1 MPVRGEI
8 RNTLQLSL
16 ASGHGTTRDLAL
28 RTGVGVTKAMYT
40 LRDMVQAGEALVART
55 VRVPGVKRPVPVYAS
70 VGDAPHQAHGVN
82 WDLITCWAQW
92 PGAGGTPASSS
103 LHAEADM

>member
-8 RNTLQLSL
+8 RDAL
-16 ASGHGTTRDLAL
+16 AMGLRAGPGTTRDLAL

-40 LRDMVQAGEALVART
+40 LRDMVNAGEVMQREP
-55 VRVPGVKRPVPVYAS
+55 VRVPGVKRPVPVYDLAD
-70 VGDAPHQAHGVN
+70 GDAANEGGGIN

-92 PGAGGTPASSS
+92 PAQA
-103 LHAEADM
+103 

>member
-8 RNTLQLSL
+8 RNTLQMGLM
-16 ASGHGTTRDLAL
+16 AGRATTRDLAL

-40 LRDMVQAGEALVART
+40 LRDMVTAGEVVRAAT
-55 VRVPGVKRPVPVYAS
+55 VRVVGCKRPVPVYDLVDAAPAS
-70 VGDAPHQAHGVN
+70 NGPN

-92 PGAGGTPASSS
+92 PSQA
-103 LHAEADM
+103 